1 MIRIPQHSTSS
12 GLNDL
17 QSFQE
22 DLEGFQRKID
32 YWVVKI
38 EECIGHGAVAFE
50 ELTAGEAKLSHSAFA
65 SLCHCIDQ
73 TIDGLFS
80 GVLDGKEIV
89 KLEVVDSSYWE
100 ITGSKEF
107 EQIMI
112 EKYGNYDS

>member
-1 MIRIPQHSTSS
+1 MTYNLFKRT
-12 GLNDL
+12 LK
-17 QSFQE
+17 
-22 DLEGFQRKID
+22 GFQRKID
-32 YWVVKI
+32 YWVVEI

-73 TIDGLFS
+73 TIDGRLS
-80 GVLDGKEIV
+80 GVVDGKEIV
-89 KLEVVDSSYWE
+89 KLKAVDSSYWE